1 MANNAPL
8 FKVVL
13 FSKDGD
19 YLISLRDFNDVVEAT
34 AFACQ
39 IFMATAKAISIKV
52 IDSDNV
58 TLVFLQRI

>member
-8 FKVVL
+8 YKVVL
-13 FSKDGD
+13 FSQDGD
-19 YLISLRDFNDVVEAT
+19 YLTSLRDFNDIGEAT

-52 IDSDNV
+52 IDSDNI
-58 TLVFLQRI
+58 TLVTLQRI